1 MPAARTPEW
10 VRSTPQ
16 YAQAKEARE
25 AAEHA
30 AQRAVEVTDE
40 ATCARAAEILVQAKG
55 AAKAIDKGRIDA
67 GAPYRASEKAINTEF
82 KELAAP
88 VKGIVERLTEEVG
101 NHEQKVRDEEAAAQ
115 RKHEEAVRAQ
125 EKAQRDAEAKA
136 KREAEEAAKRNE
148 PPPPPPPPA
157 PPPPPPPPPPPAQR
171 SGAVR
176 HTSGGSVGSRTEW
189 KHEIVDP
196 AMIPAKYHLID
207 EVQLGKD
214 VRAGARDIPGVRIFA
229 VQNVQARTRKS

>member
-1 MPAARTPEW
+1 MPQARTPEW
-10 VRSTPQ
+10 VRNTSQ

-30 AQRAVEVTDE
+30 AQRATEVTDE
-40 ATCARAAEILVQAKG
+40 ASCARAAEILVQAKG
-55 AAKAIDKGRIDA
+55 AAKAIDKGRLDA
-67 GAPYRASEKAINTEF
+67 GAPYRASTEAINAEF

-88 VKGIVERLTEEVG
+88 VSGIVERLTEEVG
-101 NHEQKVRDEEAAAQ
+101 NFEQKVRDEEAAAQ

-125 EKAQRDAEAKA
+125 EKAQRDAEEKA
-136 KREAEEAAKRNE
+136 KREAAEAAKRNE
-148 PPPPPPPPA
+148 PPPPPPTPA
-157 PPPPPPPPPPPAQR
+157 PPPPPPPPPPQR
-171 SGAVR
+171 SSAVR

-196 AMIPAKYHLID
+196 ALVPAKYKLID

-214 VRAGARDIPGVRIFA
+214 VRAGAREIPGVRIYP
-229 VQNVQARTRKS
+229 VQNVQARTRKA